1 LLPGWRIESRGRVN
15 ASEPAPNA
23 GAGPGELGVRGI
35 EEAAARFGRPVER
48 SYRLDVGQED
58 FRHRKRIR
66 AKRCGEVILAVRRK
80 NGEFL
85 LHTKTFYPPG
95 AYRLPSG
102 GVEPGEDLA
111 TAVGREAREET
122 GLDLC
127 IDRFLGILRYRF
139 CWQGLES
146 DFTSHVFLL
155 SEIGGTLAAQDIGE
169 RISGYREVPLS
180 ELPEVARAL
189 EHLADPGWEAWGR
202 FRALAHRFVAEVLS
216 QDSG

>member
-1 LLPGWRIESRGRVN
+1 MR
-15 ASEPAPNA
+15 ASEPVPNA
-23 GAGPGELGVRGI
+23 GAEPGEQVVRGI

-48 SYRLDVGQED
+48 SYRLDVGPED
-58 FRHRKRIR
+58 FQHRKRIR

-80 NGEFL
+80 NGKFL

-111 TAVGREAREET
+111 TAVVREAHEET

-127 IDRFLGILRYRF
+127 IERFLGILRYRF

-146 DFTSHVFLL
+146 EFTSYVFLL
-155 SEIGGTLAAQDIGE
+155 SEIGGSLAAQDVGE
-169 RISGYREVPLS
+169 RISGYREVPLG

-202 FRALAHRFVAEVLS
+202 FRAPAHRFLAEVLS
-216 QDSG
+216 KDSG